1 MRKIVFTLCIF
12 ALQAGCNLPTVA
24 NKFPIRSPTE
34 ASKVVHTPV
43 PRTAEGKPT
52 SPSDETDNWQT
63 YSNPYFKISLQYP
76 AGWKLQ
82 DGGTPYGERYGSEDG
97 YFTITAM
104 GGTGLTMEGA
114 VISEAEHKLQLYG
127 SQPEIHIIKID
138 GQEAR
143 LITPAPADQS
153 DNMRWQAGLIVRY
166 PQPIILN
173 GHEYPYFILYAD
185 PPHIHTLAGSLQ
197 FDPSIFP

>member
-12 ALQAGCNLPTVA
+12 TLQAGCNLPTLS
-24 NKFPIRSPTE
+24 NTTPTRSPTE
-34 ASKVVHTPV
+34 VGKVAHTPV
-43 PRTAEGKPT
+43 PGTAGGKPI
-52 SPSDETDNWQT
+52 SPSDETANWQT
-63 YSNPYFKISLQYP
+63 YSNPYFKIILQYP
-76 AGWKLQ
+76 AGWNLQ
-82 DGGTPYGERYGSEDG
+82 DGGPPYGERYGSEDG

-104 GGTGLTMEGA
+104 GGTGLTMEEA
-114 VISEAEHKLQLYG
+114 VISEAEHKLQPYG
-127 SQPEIHIIKID
+127 PLPEIHRIKID

-143 LITPAPADQS
+143 LITPTTADQS

-185 PPHIHTLAGSLQ
+185 PAHIHALAGSLQ